1 MAITVREVRS
11 KNSIFKGNMVSLV
24 SLEGTKKFG
33 RADTSDVKKNHMKD
47 ICFWYLKS
55 VFIGHA
61 AEFANTP
68 YELRMCSISSWIP
81 YKPVLLQN
89 KLVKH
94 LTDDF

>member
-55 VFIGHA
+55 VFIGHL
-61 AEFANTP
+61 EE
-68 YELRMCSISSWIP
+68 YDMLDMQVQKSS
-81 YKPVLLQN
+81 
-89 KLVKH
+89 VKI
-94 LTDDF
+94 